1 VNPHRQ
7 VDLHGSI
14 SACDA
19 AGRALHVHCA
29 GARLTVDAES
39 ARAALSALRVLRV
52 FRGGA
57 SAAALAPHVL
67 GWANEFHIELC
78 VRGRRVGRAG
88 LGARAN
94 WLGRAL
100 THMPL
105 ELHAPALLRA
115 AVAAF

>member
-19 AGRALHVHCA
+19 AGRAFHVHCA

-39 ARAALSALRVLRV
+39 VRAALSAMSALRVLR
-52 FRGGA
+52 GG
-57 SAAALAPHVL
+57 AALAPHAL
-67 GWANEFHIELC
+67 ARANEFHIELC

-94 WLGRAL
+94 WLGHAL

>member
-1 VNPHRQ
+1 MNPHRQ
-7 VDLHGSI
+7 VDLYGSI

-19 AGRALHVHCA
+19 AGRAFHVHCA
-29 GARLTVDAES
+29 GATLTVDAES
-39 ARAALSALRVLRV
+39 ARAALSAMSALRVLR
-52 FRGGA
+52 GGA
-57 SAAALAPHVL
+57 GGAALAPHALARV
-67 GWANEFHIELC
+67 NEFHIELC
-78 VRGRRVGRAG
+78 VRGRLVGRAG